1 MLRKLRT
8 WRALPPAE
16 RAGLGRAARL
26 LPAVR
31 LSLRWFGLRR
41 TQAWL
46 ARQAAPPPPDPAAEA
61 DCVAT
66 IVRLVILVARHQR
79 PCDTCLARS
88 LTLWA
93 LLRREGIAT
102 EVRVGARPAADR
114 IEAHA
119 WVEWRGRPLTDPGDG
134 GGGFRAFD
142 RPLAGRTP

>member
-1 MLRKLRT
+1 MLRELRA

-16 RAGLGRAARL
+16 RAGFGRAARL

-31 LSLRWFGLRR
+31 VSLRLVGLRR

-46 ARQAAPPPPDPAAEA
+46 ARRPAPPPPDPPVETGR
-61 DCVAT
+61 VAT
-66 IVRLVILVARHQR
+66 TVRLVLLAARYQR
-79 PCDTCLARS
+79 PCDNCLARS

-102 EVRVGARPAADR
+102 EVRVGARPAAGR
-114 IEAHA
+114 LEAHA

-134 GGGFRAFD
+134 GGGFTAFD
-142 RPLAGRTP
+142 RPVAGGAP